1 MGAPEMRCPSCNG
14 LLKPATDRAGLLE
27 CVDCH
32 TLYSPQAERSNALDV
47 LGAVLVGIGKIILLL
62 AGLMALALGV
72 IFAGCLLMSRMH

>member
-1 MGAPEMRCPSCNG
+1 MGAPEMWCPSCNG
-14 LLKPATDRAGLLE
+14 LLKQATDRAGLLE

-32 TLYSPQAERSNALDV
+32 TLYSPQPERSNALDV

-62 AGLMALALGV
+62 AGLMALGLGV